1 MTLIKLLK
9 TTLLAQGNNMEKISG
24 VYKITNTVSGD
35 FYIGSSKDIKRR
47 WRDHKKISLW
57 KRYSNNKMYQDFQ
70 KYGIDYFVFEILAEV
85 EPDKLKEVEQQFI
98 EKLHPTYNSIRANG
112 WDIEKQKIRIK
123 RYQQKS
129 DKYKEY
135 KKSDKY
141 KESHRKD
148 SNKYNNQLCFYSGE
162 TLTLN
167 ALSARFRKSGIEHP
181 VLEAKKYLIK
191 KESKTPIEIY
201 DVYP

>member
-1 MTLIKLLK
+1 
-9 TTLLAQGNNMEKISG
+9 MEIIG
-24 VYKITNTVSGD
+24 VYKITNTVTGD
-35 FYIGSSKDIKRR
+35 FYIGSSKDVKRR

-57 KRYSNNKMYQDFQ
+57 KRCSNNKMYQDMK
-70 KYGIDYFVFEILAEV
+70 KYNLDKFVFEILEEV
-85 EPDKLKEVEQQFI
+85 EIDKLKEVEQQFI

-112 WDIEKQKIRIK
+112 WDTERRKISQKK
-123 RYQQKS
+123 YHQKS

-148 SNKYNNQLCFYSGE
+148 SNKYQNQLCFYSGE

-167 ALSARFRKSGIEHP
+167 TLSARFRKVGIEHP
-181 VLEAKKYLIK
+181 TLEAKKYLIK
-191 KESKTPIEIY
+191 KESKAPIEIY